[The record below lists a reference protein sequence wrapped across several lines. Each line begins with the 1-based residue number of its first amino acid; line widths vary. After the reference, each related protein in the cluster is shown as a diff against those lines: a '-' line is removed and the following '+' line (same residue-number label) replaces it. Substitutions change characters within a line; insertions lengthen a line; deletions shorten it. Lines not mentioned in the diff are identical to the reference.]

1 MNLERPNFTI
11 NIVCLANS
19 RKTTGRCIA
28 GKEIDG
34 TGKTGQWIRL
44 ISSRPTHEISEL
56 EMLYSDGETV
66 RLLEVMEIP
75 CEKPAPQGH
84 QPENVLIDA
93 RFFWQRRDR
102 ANWQALNQMLDEPDP
117 LWISGFSTRQGQ
129 NNRIPENLLNP
140 QQGSLRLIALDQI
153 LLHAGPKAPRFGD
166 MKQKA
171 MFISWSPP
179 SSPGK
184 ERRVMNEP
192 VLTIGHSNHSV
203 EYFIDLLR
211 RHCVTAVGDV
221 RSHPY
226 SRHVP
231 QFSQDALREALLGQN
246 IAYVFLGKELGARSR
261 NPACYVRGKAQ
272 YDRMAR
278 EPLFVQGLARI
289 SQGIR
294 QYRIALMCAEKDPI
308 ECHRAILVARYLV
321 KNGFRVSH
329 IHANDELETHDALE
343 NRLLKILKM
352 PEGDM
357 LKSREEYVEEAYS
370 IQGERIA
377 YEDQKVT
384 PLEIA

>member
-1 MNLERPNFTI
+1 
-11 NIVCLANS
+11 
-19 RKTTGRCIA
+19 
-28 GKEIDG
+28 
-34 TGKTGQWIRL
+34 
-44 ISSRPTHEISEL
+44 
-56 EMLYSDGETV
+56 
-66 RLLEVMEIP
+66 
-75 CEKPAPQGH
+75 
-84 QPENVLIDA
+84 
-93 RFFWQRRDR
+93 
-102 ANWQALNQMLDEPDP
+102 
-117 LWISGFSTRQGQ
+117 
-129 NNRIPENLLNP
+129 
-140 QQGSLRLIALDQI
+140 
-153 LLHAGPKAPRFGD
+153 
-166 MKQKA
+166 
-171 MFISWSPP
+171 
-179 SSPGK
+179 
-184 ERRVMNEP
+184 MNEP

-384 PLEIA
+384 PVEIA